1 VPIPGAPFDA
11 AGAFFN
17 TLNHLPDAAALER
30 ALAAV
35 AGALRPGALVAF
47 DLNNVAGY
55 QRWWGGQQ
63 RYQGPGWQLE
73 VTSTF
78 DRRTGQA
85 HARLSVLRDGA
96 RVDAEVAERLFSD
109 GEVGAAVE
117 AAGFVGARASPW
129 AAVGDDFA
137 GTTFWTARRSG

>member
-17 TLNHLPDAAALER
+17 TLNHLPDAAALGR

-55 QRWWGGQQ
+55 QRWWGGSSPT
-63 RYQGPGWQLE
+63 R
-73 VTSTF
+73 
-78 DRRTGQA
+78 DR
-85 HARLSVLRDGA
+85 
-96 RVDAEVAERLFSD
+96 
-109 GEVGAAVE
+109 
-117 AAGFVGARASPW
+117 AGSSR
-129 AAVGDDFA
+129 
-137 GTTFWTARRSG
+137 